1 MPTRHNPDSS
11 SQNADEPP
19 DLPRHSAPWQKMGY
33 LDENA
38 RLLVDAMYRH
48 RDALA
53 ADHASV
59 PVQDY
64 QVLPDDFGPTG
75 AMTCGVLMA
84 LWEHSPLCSGACP
97 VCNNTVLALAFMGAA
112 EKWTVTGVCT
122 TCGHLA
128 QRVVAADG
136 FLDLLD
142 AALEGTPYTLPTRNQ
157 MLSSNG
163 QAHSAL
169 LPVLER
175 LGEVTLPPPHY
186 GFACSTP
193 EGMRLWPNPLRAR
206 AWLWA
211 NKTTVLHVPT
221 GARVEHTDSV
231 FWPMVDAAYLY
242 LRRTG
247 RLPELEHAADH
258 QLRYCFPMISQE
270 PVVVPPRASKEREE
284 R

>member
-1 MPTRHNPDSS
+1 MTTRHNTDPSA
-11 SQNADEPP
+11 QNAGEPP
-19 DLPRHSAPWQKMGY
+19 DLPPQLPPWQKTGY
-33 LDENA
+33 LDENG
-38 RLLVDAMYRH
+38 RLLVDAMYLH
-48 RDALA
+48 REALA

-59 PVQDY
+59 LVQDH
-64 QVLPDDFGPTG
+64 QVVPDDCGPTG

-84 LWEHSPLCSGACP
+84 LWKHSPLRSGTCP

-112 EKWTVTGVCT
+112 ERWAVTGVCT
-122 TCGHLA
+122 TCGYLA

-136 FLDLLD
+136 FLDVLD

-163 QAHSAL
+163 LGHPAL
-169 LPVLER
+169 RSVLES
-175 LGEVTLPPPHY
+175 LGEVTLPPSYY
-186 GFACSTP
+186 GFASSTP
-193 EGMRLWPNPLRAR
+193 EGMSLWRNPLRAR

-211 NKTTVLHVPT
+211 NKTTVQHVPT

-231 FWPMVDAAYLY
+231 FWPMVEAAYLY

-247 RLPELEHAADH
+247 RLPELEHSADH

-270 PVVVPPRASKEREE
+270 LVVVPPRASKEREE